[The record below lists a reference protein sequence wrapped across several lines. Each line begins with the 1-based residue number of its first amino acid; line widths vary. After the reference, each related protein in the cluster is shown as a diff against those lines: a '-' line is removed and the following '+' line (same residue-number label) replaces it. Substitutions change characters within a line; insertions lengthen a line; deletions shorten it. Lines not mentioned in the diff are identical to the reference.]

1 MDLLDTGL
9 KISYLIHTDSIILC
23 QQNLF
28 HDEMDHPAHTHALV
42 IIILTEGRHQ
52 RVLRLEAPGGGVDA
66 RVGVLHPEVV
76 LVRPSV
82 IVDLEER

>member
-1 MDLLDTGL
+1 M
-9 KISYLIHTDSIILC
+9 H
-23 QQNLF
+23 NL
-28 HDEMDHPAHTHALV
+28 AL

-82 IVDLEER
+82 IVDLEGTMRDQ